1 MTNRKLTRYTC
12 NGIGIFKRL
21 NDFRSIDIPEE
32 EEDELRDAEN
42 EFDNYLNIPDICWSK
57 EIKTVSYFTEAGLER
72 FSEDIDTILYDLD
85 IYIGPINKETTENT
99 GNILYQDEYQV
110 VLSA

>member
-1 MTNRKLTRYTC
+1 MKLTRYTC
-12 NGIGIFKRL
+12 KGIDIFRKL
-21 NDFRSIDIPEE
+21 NDFRSINISEE
-32 EEDELRDAEN
+32 EEDELCDAEN
-42 EFDNYLNIPDICWSK
+42 EFDKYLSIPDICRSK
-57 EIKTVSYFTEAGLER
+57 AIKTVSYFTEAGLAR
-72 FSEDIDTILYDLD
+72 FKEDIDTILYYLD